1 MTKKIDKE
9 SLRKLAFLRE
19 SGEPT
24 LGEVLEYV
32 RNRENQSYRLDH
44 ISEKDIASHA
54 DVDGKV
60 KDNGQ

>member
-24 LGEVLEYV
+24 LGEVLNV

-54 DVDGKV
+54 DVDWESER
-60 KDNGQ
+60 